1 MDQFDNF
8 TDGHDLV
15 YLASMILPLDLL
27 EEYDGNMYELT
38 CAAIRRA
45 YQLTVTGDQELEENQ
60 GKVVSTA
67 IQQILTR
74 KVEYRIEQ

>member
-1 MDQFDNF
+1 M
-8 TDGHDLV
+8 
-15 YLASMILPLDLL
+15 YLPGMILPLDLL
-27 EEYDGNMYELT
+27 EEYNGNMYELT

-45 YQLTVTGDQELEENQ
+45 YQLTVTGDQELEDNQ

-74 KVEYRIEQ
+74 RVEYRIEQ